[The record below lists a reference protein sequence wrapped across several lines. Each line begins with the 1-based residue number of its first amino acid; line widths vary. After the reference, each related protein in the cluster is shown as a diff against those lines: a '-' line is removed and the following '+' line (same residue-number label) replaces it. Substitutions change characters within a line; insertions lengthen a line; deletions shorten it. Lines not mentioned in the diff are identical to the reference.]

1 MAWRGFKYDGV
12 LHCLFQKQN
21 PLQTIDL
28 FAKGGLSD
36 RCSRGIQ
43 TPTPNV
49 VKWSTIVAK
58 VNLKYR

>member
-28 FAKGGLSD
+28 LAKEGDCLIGAHGGCEPPRPMLLS
-36 RCSRGIQ
+36 G
-43 TPTPNV
+43 
-49 VKWSTIVAK
+49 A
-58 VNLKYR
+58 LL